1 MSPKRNIES
10 LYGFIK
16 AKLSQHIKNET
27 SVDEGEGRSANENG
41 VSNFMFS
48 PDTFYFVPLPLSTV
62 QDFKFVYKTE
72 ETVTTIFEHERPT
85 FFRVVARLGR
95 WGLS

>member
-27 SVDEGEGRSANENG
+27 SVDEGESRGANENG

-48 PDTFYFVPLPLSTV
+48 PDTFYFVPQPLSTV

-72 ETVTTIFEHERPT
+72 ETVDVKS
-85 FFRVVARLGR
+85 FFTYTKCRHF
-95 WGLS
+95 SFTS

>member
-27 SVDEGEGRSANENG
+27 SVDEGESRCANENG

-48 PDTFYFVPLPLSTV
+48 PNTFYFVPLPLSIV
-62 QDFKFVYKTE
+62 QDIKFVYKTE
-72 ETVTTIFEHERPT
+72 ETVYVKSLFTYTKCRHFSFT
-85 FFRVVARLGR
+85 
-95 WGLS
+95 S